1 EGAELQ
7 APLSTAVIGGL
18 LFSTVLTLVVIPVMY
33 TIVDDMGSKM
43 RGKLTR
49 KPRAS
54 TGNHGDGSCGLEDTG
69 KPGGRF

>member
-1 EGAELQ
+1 GEGAELQ

-43 RGKLTR
+43 RGKLSR

-54 TGNHGDGSCGLEDTG
+54 TAD
-69 KPGGRF
+69 